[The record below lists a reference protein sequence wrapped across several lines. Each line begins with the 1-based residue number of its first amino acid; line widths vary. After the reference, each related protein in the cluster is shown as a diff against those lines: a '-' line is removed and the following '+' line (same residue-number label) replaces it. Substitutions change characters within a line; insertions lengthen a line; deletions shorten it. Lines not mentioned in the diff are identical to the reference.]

1 MSDSVKSFLKEWGLL
16 ILLTFFVS
24 SCRSFLAEP
33 RYIPSGSMLPELQ
46 INDRLIIEKLSLRNS
61 LPKRGDI
68 VVFKSPYSFDEKDF
82 EFKLID
88 IVKEPPLVNY
98 LNLALE
104 QYSDD
109 KKRILNTR
117 GQAFKTLNLDIYGL
131 SRQEIIQLLL
141 SDGKLI
147 KRPFLIYE
155 EEKVILGFN
164 EIEYAKQFI

>member
-1 MSDSVKSFLKEWGLL
+1 MKKIILYSYLKCSTCRKASKWLDS
-16 ILLTFFVS
+16 
-24 SCRSFLAEP
+24 
-33 RYIPSGSMLPELQ
+33 
-46 INDRLIIEKLSLRNS
+46 
-61 LPKRGDI
+61 
-68 VVFKSPYSFDEKDF
+68 KDF

-109 KKRILNTR
+109 KKRIFNTR

-131 SRQEIIQLLL
+131 SKEEIIKLLL
-141 SDGKLI
+141 DDGKLI

-164 EIEYAKQFI
+164 EIEYTKQFI

>member
-1 MSDSVKSFLKEWGLL
+1 MKKI
-16 ILLTFFVS
+16 ILYSYIKCST
-24 SCRSFLAEP
+24 CRKAAKWLES
-33 RYIPSGSMLPELQ
+33 R
-46 INDRLIIEKLSLRNS
+46 
-61 LPKRGDI
+61 
-68 VVFKSPYSFDEKDF
+68 DF

-88 IVKEPPLVNY
+88 IVKEPPVVNY

-109 KKRILNTR
+109 KKRIFNTR
-117 GQAFKTLNLDIYGL
+117 GQSFKKLNLDIYGL
-131 SRQEIIQLLL
+131 SREEIIQLLL